1 MGRLHAKRRDIVHC
15 GILQRLDTCD
25 LALRLVCQRF
35 APFDEYLDGMS
46 GRMARRVG
54 YQALLVNNKAC
65 AVDELAVF
73 CRQTEGVRLC
83 GGGRAA
89 SCEGER
95 LQVVVHGG
103 EEGECGDGDV
113 YPEVAGHSGGGGGG
127 DGRWEEGG
135 AF

>member
-1 MGRLHAKRRDIVHC
+1 
-15 GILQRLDTCD
+15 
-25 LALRLVCQRF
+25 
-35 APFDEYLDGMS
+35 
-46 GRMARRVG
+46 MARRVG

-113 YPEVAGHSGGGGGG
+113 YPEVAGHAGGGGGG
-127 DGRWEEGG
+127 RWTMGRGG
-135 AF
+135 SFLTAGFAPARQGLVATDLLENICA